1 MAKLSRIAL
10 TGAMA
15 LAISATGIISF
26 ADSLYKTPAE
36 AVAGLT
42 GDSVENVIAKR
53 AETGKTYGTLANE
66 AGKLEAF
73 KVEMLEIK
81 KASLDAQVKAG
92 TMTQT
97 QADAIMKALTEN
109 QATCDGTG
117 TAKIGQNMG
126 AKFGSQGKGQ
136 GNGGA
141 NRGSGLG
148 QGQGFGRGLGVHN
161 NQQ

>member
-1 MAKLSRIAL
+1 MTKLSRIVL

-42 GDSVENVIAKR
+42 GDSVENVIAKKI
-53 AETGKTYGTLANE
+53 ATGKTYGTLANE
-66 AGKLEAF
+66 AGKLDAF
-73 KVEMLEIK
+73 KAEILEIK

-126 AKFGSQGKGQ
+126 AKFGSQGQGQ

-148 QGQGFGRGLGVHN
+148 QGRGNGRGLGVHT
-161 NQQ
+161 NQ